1 MSHKTLFTSHIA
13 TLLFMGLLVMLSSC
27 SGENNKFRIQGTIT
41 GAVGKTLFLEHQGL
55 TSIEPIDS
63 VVLDERGKY
72 NMGGEAPE
80 YPEFYRLRLEK
91 QVIPFSVDSIETIT
105 INSDAQSFATG
116 YTVEGSIPAEKIK
129 HVWLAQL
136 DANVAMSQLVQKY
149 DAGKISYA
157 DFANHRDSI
166 LQSYKDVAQEVI
178 FEDPKSP
185 VAYFALFQQID
196 GNLIFN
202 IYDKKDSR
210 IFAAVA
216 NVYDT
221 FYPESERR
229 DHLYNLA
236 LRSIAVVRQQE
247 KAAQEIARADSL
259 PQPEVHRIGYFDI
272 SLPNIDGKE
281 VRLSEV
287 AKDHMTL
294 LSFTTMDTD
303 WSVAYQSQISSLY
316 QTYTGRGLRI
326 YQVSFDGDSYVWK
339 NRVAQQ
345 PWHNVRDADGVY
357 SSLIG
362 LYNIGSLPA
371 LFLINAQGDIVA
383 RASSFDE
390 LRSLID
396 KQL

>member
-1 MSHKTLFTSHIA
+1 MSHKTLFTSLIG
-13 TLLFMGLLVMLSSC
+13 TLSMGLLVMLSSC
-27 SGENNKFRIQGTIT
+27 SGEENEFRIQGTIT

-72 NMGGEAPE
+72 KMGGEAPE

-247 KAAQEIARADSL
+247 KAAQEIARVDSL
-259 PQPEVHRIGYFDI
+259 PQPKVRRIGYFDI
-272 SLPNIDGKE
+272 ALPDIDGKE

-294 LSFTTMDTD
+294 LSFTAMDTD
-303 WSVAYQSQISSLY
+303 WSVAYQSQINGLY
-316 QTYTGRGLRI
+316 QTYSGRGLRI

-345 PWHNVRDADGVY
+345 PWHNVRDTDGVY

-362 LYNIGSLPA
+362 LYNISSLPA

>member
-1 MSHKTLFTSHIA
+1 MSHKTLFTSLIG
-13 TLLFMGLLVMLSSC
+13 TLSMGLLVMLSSC
-27 SGENNKFRIQGTIT
+27 SGDNNKFRIQGTIT

-55 TSIEPIDS
+55 TAIEPIDS

-72 NMGGEAPE
+72 KMGGEAPE

-247 KAAQEIARADSL
+247 KAAQEIARVDSL
-259 PQPEVHRIGYFDI
+259 PQPEVRRIGYFDI
-272 SLPNIDGKE
+272 ALPNIDGKE

-294 LSFTTMDTD
+294 LSFTAMDTD
-303 WSVAYQSQISSLY
+303 WSVAYQSQINGLY
-316 QTYTGRGLRI
+316 QTYSGRGLRI

-345 PWHNVRDADGVY
+345 PWHNVRDTDGVY

-362 LYNIGSLPA
+362 LYNISSLPA

-383 RASSFDE
+383 RVSSFDE

>member
-1 MSHKTLFTSHIA
+1 MSHKTLFTSLIG
-13 TLLFMGLLVMLSSC
+13 TLSMGLLVMLSSC
-27 SGENNKFRIQGTIT
+27 SGEGNEFRIQGTIT

-55 TSIEPIDS
+55 TAIEPIDS

-72 NMGGEAPE
+72 KMGGEAPE

-91 QVIPFSVDSIETIT
+91 QVIPFSVDSIETIN
-105 INSDAQSFATG
+105 INSDAQSFSTG

-247 KAAQEIARADSL
+247 KAAQEIARIDSL
-259 PQPEVHRIGYFDI
+259 PQPEVRRIGYFDI
-272 SLPNIDGKE
+272 ALPDINGKE

-294 LSFTTMDTD
+294 LSFTAMDTD
-303 WSVAYQSQISSLY
+303 WSVAYQSQINGLY
-316 QTYTGRGLRI
+316 QTYSGRGLRI

-345 PWHNVRDADGVY
+345 PWHNVRDTDGVY

-362 LYNIGSLPA
+362 LYNISSLPA

>member
-1 MSHKTLFTSHIA
+1 MSHKTLFTSLIG
-13 TLLFMGLLVMLSSC
+13 TLSMGLLVMLSSC
-27 SGENNKFRIQGTIT
+27 SGEENEFRIQGTIT

-55 TSIEPIDS
+55 TAIEPVDS

-72 NMGGEAPE
+72 KMGGEAPE

-157 DFANHRDSI
+157 DFASHRDSI

-202 IYDKKDSR
+202 IYDKRDSR

-247 KAAQEIARADSL
+247 KAAEEIARVDSL
-259 PQPEVHRIGYFDI
+259 PRPEVHRIGYFDI
-272 SLPNIDGKE
+272 ALPDIDGKE

-287 AKDHMTL
+287 AQDHMTL
-294 LSFTTMDTD
+294 LSFTAMDTD
-303 WSVAYQSQISSLY
+303 WSVAYQSQINGLY
-316 QTYTGRGLRI
+316 QTYSGRGLRI

-339 NRVAQQ
+339 NRVAKQ
-345 PWHNVRDADGVY
+345 PWHNVRDTDGVY

-362 LYNIGSLPA
+362 LYNISSLPA
-371 LFLINAQGDIVA
+371 LFLINTQGDIVA
-383 RASSFDE
+383 RVSSFDE

>member
-1 MSHKTLFTSHIA
+1 MSHKTLFTSLIG
-13 TLLFMGLLVMLSSC
+13 TLSMGLLVMLSSC
-27 SGENNKFRIQGTIT
+27 SGEENEFRIQGTIT

-55 TSIEPIDS
+55 TAIEPIDS

-72 NMGGEAPE
+72 KMGGEAPE

-129 HVWLAQL
+129 HVWLTQL

-247 KAAQEIARADSL
+247 KAAQEIARIDSL
-259 PQPEVHRIGYFDI
+259 PQPKVRRIGYFDI
-272 SLPNIDGKE
+272 ALPDIDGKE

-294 LSFTTMDTD
+294 LSFTAMDTD
-303 WSVAYQSQISSLY
+303 WSVAYQSQINGLY
-316 QTYTGRGLRI
+316 QTYSGRGLRI

-345 PWHNVRDADGVY
+345 PWHNVRDTDGVY

-362 LYNIGSLPA
+362 LYNISSLPA

>member
-1 MSHKTLFTSHIA
+1 MSHKTLFTSLIG
-13 TLLFMGLLVMLSSC
+13 TLSMGLLVMLSSC
-27 SGENNKFRIQGTIT
+27 SGEENEFRIQGTIT

-55 TSIEPIDS
+55 TAIEPIDS

-72 NMGGEAPE
+72 KMGGEAPE

-116 YTVEGSIPAEKIK
+116 YTIEGSIPAEKIK

-247 KAAQEIARADSL
+247 KAAQEIARVDSL
-259 PQPEVHRIGYFDI
+259 PQPEVRRIGYFDI
-272 SLPNIDGKE
+272 ALPNIDGKE

-294 LSFTTMDTD
+294 LSFTAMDTD
-303 WSVAYQSQISSLY
+303 WSVAYQSQINGLY
-316 QTYTGRGLRI
+316 QTYSGRGLRI

-345 PWHNVRDADGVY
+345 PWHNVRDTDGVY

-362 LYNIGSLPA
+362 LYNISSLPA

>member
-1 MSHKTLFTSHIA
+1 MSHKTLFTSLIG
-13 TLLFMGLLVMLSSC
+13 TLSMGLLVMLSSC
-27 SGENNKFRIQGTIT
+27 SGEDNKFRIQGTIT

-72 NMGGEAPE
+72 KMGGEAPE

-105 INSDAQSFATG
+105 IYSDAQSFATG

-247 KAAQEIARADSL
+247 KAAQEIARIDSL
-259 PQPEVHRIGYFDI
+259 PQPKVRRIGYFDI
-272 SLPNIDGKE
+272 ALPDIDGKE

-294 LSFTTMDTD
+294 LSFTAMDTD
-303 WSVAYQSQISSLY
+303 WSVAYQSQINGLY
-316 QTYTGRGLRI
+316 QTYSGRGLRI

-345 PWHNVRDADGVY
+345 PWHNVRDTDGVY

-362 LYNIGSLPA
+362 LYNISSLPA

>member
-1 MSHKTLFTSHIA
+1 MSHKTLFTSLIG
-13 TLLFMGLLVMLSSC
+13 TLSMGLLVMLSSC
-27 SGENNKFRIQGTIT
+27 NGGDNKFRIQGTIT

-72 NMGGEAPE
+72 KMGGVAPE

-247 KAAQEIARADSL
+247 KAAQEIARIDSL
-259 PQPEVHRIGYFDI
+259 PQPKVRRIGYFDI
-272 SLPNIDGKE
+272 ALPDIDGKE

-294 LSFTTMDTD
+294 LSFTAMDTD
-303 WSVAYQSQISSLY
+303 WSVAYQSQINGLY
-316 QTYTGRGLRI
+316 QTYSGRGLRI

-345 PWHNVRDADGVY
+345 PWHNVRDTDGVY

-362 LYNIGSLPA
+362 LYNISSLPA

>member
-1 MSHKTLFTSHIA
+1 MSHKTLFTSLIG
-13 TLLFMGLLVMLSSC
+13 TLSMGLLVMLSSC
-27 SGENNKFRIQGTIT
+27 SGEGNKFRIQGTIT

-55 TSIEPIDS
+55 TAIEPIDS

-72 NMGGEAPE
+72 KMGGEAPE

-247 KAAQEIARADSL
+247 KAAQEIARIDSL
-259 PQPEVHRIGYFDI
+259 PQPEVRRIGYFDI
-272 SLPNIDGKE
+272 SLPDIDGKE

-294 LSFTTMDTD
+294 LSFTAMDTD
-303 WSVAYQSQISSLY
+303 WSVAYQSQINGLY
-316 QTYTGRGLRI
+316 QTYSGRGLRI

-345 PWHNVRDADGVY
+345 PWHNVRDTDGVY

-362 LYNIGSLPA
+362 LYNISSLPA

>member
-1 MSHKTLFTSHIA
+1 MSHKTLFTSLIG
-13 TLLFMGLLVMLSSC
+13 TLSMGLLVMLSSC
-27 SGENNKFRIQGTIT
+27 NGGDNKFRIQGTIT

-55 TSIEPIDS
+55 TAIEPIDS

-72 NMGGEAPE
+72 KMGGEAPE
-80 YPEFYRLRLEK
+80 YPEFFRLRLEK

-247 KAAQEIARADSL
+247 KAAQEIARIDSL
-259 PQPEVHRIGYFDI
+259 PQPEVRRIGYFDI
-272 SLPNIDGKE
+272 ALPDIDGKE

-294 LSFTTMDTD
+294 LSFTAMDTD
-303 WSVAYQSQISSLY
+303 WSVAYQSQINSLY
-316 QTYTGRGLRI
+316 QTYSGRGLRI

-345 PWHNVRDADGVY
+345 PWHNVRDTDGVY

-362 LYNIGSLPA
+362 LYNISSLPA

>member
-1 MSHKTLFTSHIA
+1 MSHKTLFTSLIG
-13 TLLFMGLLVMLSSC
+13 TLSMGLLVMLSSC
-27 SGENNKFRIQGTIT
+27 NGGDNKFRIQGTIT

-55 TSIEPIDS
+55 TAIEPIDS

-72 NMGGEAPE
+72 KMGGEAPE

-247 KAAQEIARADSL
+247 KAAQEIARIDSL
-259 PQPEVHRIGYFDI
+259 PQPKVRRIGYFDI
-272 SLPNIDGKE
+272 SLPDIDGKE

-294 LSFTTMDTD
+294 LSFTAMDTD
-303 WSVAYQSQISSLY
+303 WSVAYQSQINGLY
-316 QTYTGRGLRI
+316 QTYSGRGLRI

-345 PWHNVRDADGVY
+345 PWHNVRDTDGVY

-362 LYNIGSLPA
+362 LYNISSLPA

>member
-1 MSHKTLFTSHIA
+1 MSHKTLFTSLIG
-13 TLLFMGLLVMLSSC
+13 TLSMGLLVMLSSC
-27 SGENNKFRIQGTIT
+27 NGGDNKFRIQGTIT

-55 TSIEPIDS
+55 TAIEPIDS

-72 NMGGEAPE
+72 KMGGEAPE

-247 KAAQEIARADSL
+247 KAAQEIARIDSL
-259 PQPEVHRIGYFDI
+259 PQPEVRRIGYFDI
-272 SLPNIDGKE
+272 ALPDIDGKE

-294 LSFTTMDTD
+294 LSFTAMDTD
-303 WSVAYQSQISSLY
+303 WSVAYQSQINGLY
-316 QTYTGRGLRI
+316 QTYSGRGLRI

-345 PWHNVRDADGVY
+345 PWRNVRDTDGVY

-362 LYNIGSLPA
+362 LYNISSLPA

>member
-1 MSHKTLFTSHIA
+1 
-13 TLLFMGLLVMLSSC
+13 MGLLVMLSSC
-27 SGENNKFRIQGTIT
+27 NGGGNKFRIQGTIT

-55 TSIEPIDS
+55 TAIEPIDS

-72 NMGGEAPE
+72 KMGGEAPE

-247 KAAQEIARADSL
+247 KAAQEIARIDSL
-259 PQPEVHRIGYFDI
+259 PQPEVRRIGYFDI
-272 SLPNIDGKE
+272 ALPDIDGKE

-294 LSFTTMDTD
+294 LSLTAMDTD
-303 WSVAYQSQISSLY
+303 WSVAYQSQINSLY
-316 QTYTGRGLRI
+316 QTYSGRGLRI

-345 PWHNVRDADGVY
+345 PWRNVRDTDGVY

-362 LYNIGSLPA
+362 LYNISSLPA

>member
-1 MSHKTLFTSHIA
+1 MSHKTLFTSFIG
-13 TLLFMGLLVMLSSC
+13 TLSMGLLVMLSSC
-27 SGENNKFRIQGTIT
+27 NGGDNKFRIQGTIT

-55 TSIEPIDS
+55 TAIEPIDS

-72 NMGGEAPE
+72 KMGGEAPE

-116 YTVEGSIPAEKIK
+116 YTIEGSIPAEKIK

-157 DFANHRDSI
+157 DFASHRDSI

-247 KAAQEIARADSL
+247 KTAREIAKADSL
-259 PQPEVHRIGYFDI
+259 PRPKVRRIGYFDI

-294 LSFTTMDTD
+294 LSFTAMDTD

-316 QTYTGRGLRI
+316 QTYSGRGLRI

-345 PWHNVRDADGVY
+345 PWRNVRDTDGVY

-362 LYNIGSLPA
+362 LYNISSLPA

>member
-1 MSHKTLFTSHIA
+1 MSHKTLFTSFIG
-13 TLLFMGLLVMLSSC
+13 TLSMGLLVMLSSC
-27 SGENNKFRIQGTIT
+27 NGGDNKFRIQGTIT

-55 TSIEPIDS
+55 TAIEPIDS

-72 NMGGEAPE
+72 KMGGEAPE

-210 IFAAVA
+210 IFSAVD

-247 KAAQEIARADSL
+247 KAAQEIARIDSL
-259 PQPEVHRIGYFDI
+259 PQPEVRRIGYFDI
-272 SLPNIDGKE
+272 ALPDIDGKE

-294 LSFTTMDTD
+294 LSLTAMDTD
-303 WSVAYQSQISSLY
+303 WSVAYQSQINSLY
-316 QTYTGRGLRI
+316 QTYSGRGLRI

-345 PWHNVRDADGVY
+345 PWRNVRDTDGVY

-362 LYNIGSLPA
+362 LYNISSLPA

>member
-1 MSHKTLFTSHIA
+1 MSHKTLFISLIG
-13 TLLFMGLLVMLSSC
+13 TLSMGLLVMLSSC
-27 SGENNKFRIQGTIT
+27 SGEENEFRIQGTIT

-55 TSIEPIDS
+55 TAIEPIDS

-72 NMGGEAPE
+72 KMGGEAPE

-157 DFANHRDSI
+157 DFASHRDSI

-247 KAAQEIARADSL
+247 KAAEEIARVDSL
-259 PQPEVHRIGYFDI
+259 PRPEVRRIGYFDI
-272 SLPNIDGKE
+272 ALPDIDGKE

-287 AKDHMTL
+287 AQDHMTL
-294 LSFTTMDTD
+294 LSFTAMDTD
-303 WSVAYQSQISSLY
+303 WSMAYQSQINGLY
-316 QTYTGRGLRI
+316 QTYSGRGLRI

-345 PWHNVRDADGVY
+345 PWHNVRDTDGVY

-371 LFLINAQGDIVA
+371 LYLINAQGDIVA

-390 LRSLID
+390 LRSLIN

>member
-13 TLLFMGLLVMLSSC
+13 TLFMGLLVILPSC
-27 SGENNKFRIQGTIT
+27 SGEGNKFRIQGTIT

-55 TSIEPIDS
+55 TAIEPIDS

-72 NMGGEAPE
+72 KMGGEAPE

-149 DAGKISYA
+149 DAGKISYV
-157 DFANHRDSI
+157 DFASHRDSI

-247 KAAQEIARADSL
+247 KAAREIAKVDSL
-259 PQPEVHRIGYFDI
+259 SRPEVHRIGYFDI

>member
-1 MSHKTLFTSHIA
+1 MSHKTLFTSLIGI
-13 TLLFMGLLVMLSSC
+13 LSMGLLVMLSSC
-27 SGENNKFRIQGTIT
+27 SGEENEFRIQGTIT

-55 TSIEPIDS
+55 TAIEPIDS

-72 NMGGEAPE
+72 KMGGEAPE

-247 KAAQEIARADSL
+247 KAAQEIARIDSL
-259 PQPEVHRIGYFDI
+259 PQPKVRRIGYFDI
-272 SLPNIDGKE
+272 ALPDIDGKE

-294 LSFTTMDTD
+294 LSFTAMDTD
-303 WSVAYQSQISSLY
+303 WSVAYQSQINSLY
-316 QTYTGRGLRI
+316 QTYSGRGLRI

-345 PWHNVRDADGVY
+345 PWHNVRDTDGVY

-362 LYNIGSLPA
+362 LYNISSLPA